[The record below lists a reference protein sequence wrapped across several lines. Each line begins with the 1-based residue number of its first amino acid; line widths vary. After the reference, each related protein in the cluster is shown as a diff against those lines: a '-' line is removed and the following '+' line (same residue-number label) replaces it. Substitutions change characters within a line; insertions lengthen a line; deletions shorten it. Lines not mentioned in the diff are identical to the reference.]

1 MTPADDDR
9 GTSPRGHHLRV
20 TAARKNYGSVAALAG
35 VDFEVQPGEFLV
47 LLGPS
52 GSGKSTLIRSLAG
65 VETLDSG
72 QIVLSGRTVSDGRRQ
87 VASEHR
93 DLAMV
98 FQDYALWPHLKVAGN
113 VGYALRRRRH
123 PAAERDRRIEQAL
136 ERVGLAEHLDRY
148 PHQLSG
154 GEQQRVG
161 LARAIVAQPRLL
173 LFDEPLSNLDA
184 DLRERLRVEI
194 ATLTRESGATAVYI
208 THDQAEAFA
217 LADKIGVLQHG
228 RLLQLA
234 TPEQLYQQPATPA
247 IARFTGIAGECA
259 ATATGL
265 DTDRVRVRI
274 GDHSIDARCVGSLGA
289 HGRVCLLIRPAA
301 TSLAPTPGDEQH
313 LPPPGVLPATVV
325 DVAYR
330 GRGYEHVVHCAA
342 GTVTAVHAPRAY
354 PRGTHVQLRLD
365 PDHCLAYPEER
376 APAEDRELAEDR
388 PTPAVPAQSRA
399 PEPAT
404 GPRVGQATKR

>member
-1 MTPADDDR
+1 MTPARDGNAGDAA
-9 GTSPRGHHLRV
+9 TGHHLLVRD
-20 TAARKNYGSVAALAG
+20 ARKNYGPVAALAG
-35 VDFEVQPGEFLV
+35 VHFEAQPGEFLV

-72 QIVLSGRTVSDGRRQ
+72 QIALSGRTVSDGRRQ

-98 FQDYALWPHLKVAGN
+98 FQDYALWPHLNVAGN

-123 PAAERDRRIEQAL
+123 SAAERHRRIGEAL
-136 ERVGLAEHLDRY
+136 ERVGLANHLHRY

-161 LARAIVAQPRLL
+161 LARAIVAEPRLL

-208 THDQAEAFA
+208 THDQGEAFA
-217 LADKIGVLQHG
+217 LADKIGVLQNG
-228 RLLQLA
+228 QLLQLA

-247 IARFTGIAGECA
+247 IARFTGIAGECT
-259 ATATGL
+259 ATATSL
-265 DTDRVRVRI
+265 TSDRVRVRI
-274 GDHSIDARCVGSLGA
+274 GHHSIDARAIGSLGENR
-289 HGRVCLLIRPAA
+289 GVRLLIRPAA
-301 TSLAPTPGDEQH
+301 TSLTPAVIAGQDMSTA
-313 LPPPGVLPATVV
+313 GALPATVT

-330 GRGYEHVVHCAA
+330 GRGYDHVVHCAA
-342 GTVTAVHAPRAY
+342 GFVSAVHSPTAY
-354 PRGTHVQLRLD
+354 PRGGQVQLRLD
-365 PDHCLAYPEER
+365 PNHCLAYPDEQ
-376 APAEDRELAEDR
+376 ADR
-388 PTPAVPAQSRA
+388 VPMDGAA
-399 PEPAT
+399 AIPEPRRAAPLQT
-404 GPRVGQATKR
+404 GRSAQRR